1 MLGRNNMS
9 TQAPT
14 NATQLKEAS
23 LQERHIVRFTSG
35 QRYLHAILIVTF
47 LGLASTGLPLRF
59 SGTVWAERFAHM
71 VGGLAAILFFHKSC
85 AVVLSTAFLI
95 HVGDVLNRGLIKREK
110 GIFWGPTSLVPQ
122 PKDFKDLYAHVKWF
136 LWLGPKP
143 KFGHFA
149 YWEKFDYWAVFWGM
163 VVIGLSGYAMWFA
176 PMFALHIPGYFL
188 NVALI
193 IHGEEAL
200 LAVWFIFTI
209 HFFNTHLRPGSFPMD
224 LVIFTG
230 QETEKEMK
238 EKRPEAYQRLVDE
251 GQLHVKVTSPPGR
264 RLVWF
269 ARVAGTIVIATGFI
283 LLWLTL
289 TAFFKG

>member
-1 MLGRNNMS
+1 MS
-9 TQAPT
+9 TQTPP
-14 NATQLKEAS
+14 NATQLQEGS
-23 LQERHIVRFTSG
+23 FEERHIVRFTPG
-35 QRYLHAILIVTF
+35 QRYLHAILMGTF
-47 LGLASTGLPLRF
+47 LGLAMTGLPLRF
-59 SGTVWAERFAHM
+59 SSTVWAARFAHI
-71 VGGLAAILFFHKSC
+71 VGGFAAILFFHKFC
-85 AVVLSTAFLI
+85 AIVLTTAFLV
-95 HVGDVLNRGLIKREK
+95 HVGDILNRGLLKKEK

-143 KFGHFA
+143 KFGHFT

-163 VVIGLSGYAMWFA
+163 VVIGISGYAMWFA
-176 PMFALHIPGYFL
+176 PTFALHIPGYLL
-188 NVALI
+188 NVALVV
-193 IHGEEAL
+193 HGEEAL

-230 QETEKEMK
+230 RETEKEMK
-238 EKRPEAYQRLVDE
+238 EKRPAAYQRLVNE
-251 GQLHVKVTSPPGR
+251 GQLQAKETIPPAR
-264 RLVWF
+264 RFVQF
-269 ARVAGTIVIATGFI
+269 ARISGSIVIVIGFV